1 MNVHWVQVDAI
12 RYAPTPLEAMC
23 AVATLDTLSLLTAE
37 HVLVRRYAVSA
48 WHLTLKSNHYLCNL
62 LYTQF
67 SAT

>member
-12 RYAPTPLEAMC
+12 SIAPTPLEAMC
-23 AVATLDTLSLLTAE
+23 AVATLDTLSLLMAE
-37 HVLVRRYAVSA
+37 HVWVRRSVHGTS
-48 WHLTLKSNHYLCNL
+48 LKSNHYQCNL